1 MYSHSDINEL
11 ISIVNFQFRKV
22 VQFFRANELSLHPLK
37 TKFMLFSNSPAI
49 RNLNIE
55 IFINSNN
62 ENESDP
68 HKCIP
73 IPRVFPTDDVP
84 AVQFLGVY
92 FDPNLNFQFHIKTIV
107 SKLSKALYILRSA
120 KNLLTKKSLK
130 AIYYSIFHCYLVYC
144 VPIWS
149 CTSQKSINNLFV
161 MQKKAVRLI
170 SGSRYNAHSEPIFK
184 ELGILPLNKIIEFF
198 NLQFMH
204 NFVQGF
210 LPISFNNVWVTNE
223 ERRPENSHHILRNS
237 SALTIPFT
245 RLSTLSKHPLVNL
258 PKTWIE
264 FNNENIKILRN
275 KLEFKFELKKH
286 FLSELSAVVI
296 CDRLLCPSCHLNA

>member
-1 MYSHSDINEL
+1 
-11 ISIVNFQFRKV
+11 
-22 VQFFRANELSLHPLK
+22 
-37 TKFMLFSNSPAI
+37 MLFSNSPAV

-55 IFINSNN
+55 ICINSNN

-73 IPRVFPTDDVP
+73 IPRVLPTDDVP
-84 AVQFLGVY
+84 AVRFLGVY

-120 KNLLTKKSLK
+120 KNLLTKKWLK

-223 ERRPENSHHILRNS
+223 ERRPENSPHILRNS
-237 SALTIPFT
+237 T
-245 RLSTLSKHPLVNL
+245 
-258 PKTWIE
+258 
-264 FNNENIKILRN
+264 
-275 KLEFKFELKKH
+275 
-286 FLSELSAVVI
+286 
-296 CDRLLCPSCHLNA
+296 